1 MAERYIWN
9 STNADCGGLCG
20 HTTQVNV
27 HGTLGCIMYNT
38 PSYLSLIMLDLYQ
51 TWYDNQVDI
60 KYKPKESEHP
70 MCKHVHETHANMCLY
85 LV

>member
-60 KYKPKESEHP
+60 KYKPKESEHR
-70 MCKHVHETHANMCLY
+70 A
-85 LV
+85 